1 MLVTTTNSVDG
12 HPITNYLGIVNG
24 ENIVGIN
31 VIKDLGA
38 GLRNF
43 FGGRSAGYENE
54 LVAARE
60 SAMQEMISRAQ
71 QAGANAVVGFRFDYE
86 VLGQGNMLMVV
97 ATGTAV
103 VLGS

>member
-12 HPITNYLGIVNG
+12 HQITNYVGIVNG

-54 LVAARE
+54 LVAARD
-60 SAMQEMISRAQ
+60 SAMQEMIGRAQ
-71 QAGANAVVGFRFDYE
+71 QMGANAVVGFRYDYE

-103 VLGS
+103 VLS

>member
-1 MLVTTTNSVDG
+1 MLITTTNSVEG

-31 VIKDLGA
+31 VIKDIGA
-38 GLRNF
+38 GLRNI
-43 FGGRSAGYENE
+43 FGGRSEGYENE
-54 LVAARE
+54 LITARD
-60 SAMQEMISRAQ
+60 SAMSEMMARASQ
-71 QAGANAVVGFRFDYE
+71 LGANAVVGFRFDYE

-103 VLGS
+103 QIA